1 MAVSGGMRNTDYI
14 LRRDVLF
21 PSTPSQPRLPLIAP
35 AELGIEDVFV
45 NFHIVFSIFGKILFS
60 ILPKW

>member
-14 LRRDVLF
+14 LRRDDLF
-21 PSTPSQPRLPLIAP
+21 PSTPSQARRPLIAP
-35 AELGIEDVFV
+35 AELVIEDVFV
-45 NFHIVFSIFGKILFS
+45 NFHIAIYVLFS